1 MGIKKVFIPEEC
13 SYFSVDS
20 MPYGGLPSGISLN
33 TEEPDVF
40 KLPDA
45 YTGEFGLGSYK
56 TNLKEVILSDN
67 VTSLGNYAAF
77 GLSSNL
83 ETVDLKNVHTINAS
97 ILDYRTKLDYIKLSK
112 NITFIDSDSLS
123 VYGGNASSDTWGFL
137 EIDWD
142 IVDF

>member
-20 MPYGGLPSGISLN
+20 IPYGGLPPGISLN

-45 YTGEFGLGSYK
+45 YTGEFGLSSYI
-56 TNLKEVILSDN
+56 TNLKEVILSEN
-67 VTSLGNYAAF
+67 VTSLGKYAAF
-77 GLSSNL
+77 GLSDSI
-83 ETVDLKNVHTINAS
+83 ETVDLKNVHTINAH
-97 ILDYRTKLDYIKLSK
+97 ILNYRTKLDYINLPKTVKSV
-112 NITFIDSDSLS
+112 DSDLFTVFSNS
-123 VYGGNASSDTWGFL
+123 RGSWGFL

-142 IVDF
+142 IIDF